1 MDISRTHTT
10 LHRLNTSTIRS
21 LPSNEWLISQ
31 SQEVLRST
39 WPNNSSQFGSR
50 TSLTNRSIDERPRYT
65 GRYKYATVFQ
75 YFVQCTTQPAHPI
88 QSSQHYSSPPT
99 PNQPTNQTK
108 PNQTKPNQT
117 INMQF
122 STLAIAAFA
131 ALTSAAALKR
141 APIDLCPSLDT
152 PQCCQLDVDGVAD
165 LTCSARKCIDS

>member
-10 LHRLNTSTIRS
+10 LRRLNTSTIRS

-108 PNQTKPNQT
+108 PNQTKPSICSSQPSPS
-117 INMQF
+117 QLLPP
-122 STLAIAAFA
+122 SPQPPLSSAPRS
-131 ALTSAAALKR
+131 TSAH
-141 APIDLCPSLDT
+141 PST
-152 PQCCQLDVDGVAD
+152 PL
-165 LTCSARKCIDS
+165 SAVSWTSTAWPT